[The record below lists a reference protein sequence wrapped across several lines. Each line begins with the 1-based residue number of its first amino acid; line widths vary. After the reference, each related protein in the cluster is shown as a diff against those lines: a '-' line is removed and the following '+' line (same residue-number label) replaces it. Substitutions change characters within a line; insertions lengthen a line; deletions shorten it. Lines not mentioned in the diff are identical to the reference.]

1 MQDSFPIHRR
11 ILLERVHSDYRIN
24 SKKLRIFRAK
34 SYRYRLQ
41 YDQKMGGSY
50 NLMSGNLSR
59 VNLQEKSKIFKIP
72 TQIWGQS
79 NGAGQ
84 KYYKNQVRV
93 KSKHIHMYKLPT
105 LQE

>member
-1 MQDSFPIHRR
+1 
-11 ILLERVHSDYRIN
+11 
-24 SKKLRIFRAK
+24 
-34 SYRYRLQ
+34 
-41 YDQKMGGSY
+41 
-50 NLMSGNLSR
+50 MSGNLSR

-105 LQE
+105 LQEQSKKGFQKCHQTQTSSFHRAL